1 MSTLPGQASK
11 GEKTKQKFQSLDI
24 NSLYRVSRG
33 ENLEKTQQKSSLTY
47 IKHGMQSLGKV
58 PNARRAPANLP
69 SLKAEHSGSDAA
81 VPLVPAGSPGWGKQ
95 DQPPTGGSQQP
106 QGSSAAAPPQQQQQ
120 QQSQTGQGGQQP
132 QTQPQQNQLSS
143 HQQAIALPVS
153 TPIPPHPHKQ
163 MNNAGSAGASSGGGG
178 DKLWSSVMGGH
189 PEGGGSGHP
198 PLYQSVQFQHE
209 FPSLDGVPPARTPD
223 GQNAYVGA
231 AQPGGGGLSLR
242 PQTEGSWTQ
251 GGQRGGSQHGVAG
264 VGVGVG
270 VENGPVVG
278 GPRGAQGP
286 LGLGGSGGP
295 PQLPAQVGMRGGPG
309 GVMGGAAP
317 PPPVEQPF
325 PPQIRGVMPPFMCKG
340 SNFQQ
345 GPVGPTGMGS
355 QQQQHMHMMQPPPSQ
370 QQQPRMNG
378 GRHQP
383 PRMAERGEQD
393 DAPPLLSRPII
404 KEEELSRMDEI
415 GRDMGWAESGEID
428 YNQKLAFSDDE
439 TDSSKPIGK
448 RESLRRQHSLTPKD
462 QQPPHHQQ
470 QQETSQNSGAAPSDR
485 NNQWARSRGGRSSVA
500 EEEEL
505 RAQQRRTQTER
516 EVELAVQRAKQRKE
530 EEEKRFQEER
540 KQGAAKKLMELEE
553 KIQKRASDSQ
563 EKSGSLP
570 SAQVEHVDIPLP
582 DFQKDKE
589 RDKDR
594 DSRAKTPSDT
604 GEDKN
609 NQGGSFRHMAQ
620 NDGKG
625 GFPRKHQKG
634 GLDRERDQNAY
645 ARPFQY
651 DLPPRF
657 KNQRNNSSSNVQ
669 GNAPYHQWSGGQNA
683 SKGAPQGMPNRNSR
697 LDSPEVDNK
706 ELYGDDRREYKRQSS
721 EDSYRSSHSHHSQ
734 QDLQKIPES
743 KRYPDEPQESEQ
755 AFKSQYS
762 RKEEDKWHKDK
773 DTKEDWGDRRSDKR
787 EEKYERER
795 ERPHRP
801 DSRDSRSNRHS
812 RDSDSRNEYN
822 WADSVY
828 EPAYEEK
835 KKDDRR
841 PAVPGP
847 ITKERI
853 EAEDQR
859 GSEKRTLTQLKK
871 GVVAEKVEKADD
883 AGSWADII
891 EQEEAKAATKKVS
904 HDQHKGDHRSQQ
916 LDQAQKKSEDYP
928 SSRNRSYSQKK
939 NWNSGPTDYHP
950 PRSQLWSKRSGSR
963 HKGGKDYHPGT
974 TDSDASAEE
983 HVMIDQKNDAKNEA
997 LKSQRSPKPVKKLD
1011 KEDKNKEN
1019 KHEKMAGEQKKQ
1031 DKPEKKDNYIPR
1043 GEPSRHGRGGGA
1055 FRSGAGGGGRMG
1067 GLGKRIDGY
1076 GPPPS
1081 KSPFSSHPHDE
1092 TKEKKAPKE
1101 ETGTQQVST
1110 VDHSTQQQHASSTA
1124 ASTSTTTTTTTSSED
1139 KIKQSQQALA
1149 AGIIGKKAAAEFV
1162 AKDDEKPVPA
1172 VTKSGSVGSSGRNDR
1187 GGSRQDIKRGGPK
1200 GIRGGRD
1207 GDAIPEGFDDRNR
1220 DKFQNKPQGAR
1231 LSHSRSRNEGGRNN
1245 QPPRIGGNE
1254 KRSYDRNRQ
1263 NSSTSLRKD
1272 DKISDHN
1279 VGLDAALKDSEHDE
1293 KEEKTSVNGDSEGFQ
1308 EVKSKKNLKERQKSM
1323 DEKPSKNG
1331 QSKDIKEKD
1340 VGKDKE
1346 RDRRNKGLSQL
1357 SSQQQQQ
1364 LIQNI
1369 PPLMGTPVNPPAGM
1383 TPPTMSQQ
1391 PPPPPP
1397 LKNQFDSRPRQAKLA
1412 PRFAKQKL
1420 QKAQMQQHHG
1430 SGGSVLCQSSV
1441 SDMAV
1446 DINKGLNVYG
1456 MKDSTTSQA
1465 SVGGCAWDKP
1475 LGSQLRNLDHDNVIG
1490 VSIDNVK
1497 GLDAG
1502 QPSPQ
1507 GTSPNSEKVQDK
1519 PLLDGATPPVNTIIF
1534 ENTNFKQAPG
1544 ARSSRNEKPRAG
1556 PVPSSAGNGGGKLED
1571 TATAPTSSSV
1581 IDGASMMAG
1590 FNKAGAIN
1598 DLLQN
1603 KDAKSDGGIQ
1613 LPLFKEDSA
1622 DMKLDF
1628 FGSDLQFSSSDDKGK
1643 TLCMTKS
1650 IHAIGSGNNTVDSLD
1665 IKIASVKK
1673 VWETSEQESEEMSFG
1688 GPPLDSN
1695 VFAQGKD
1702 TSDEAHH
1709 HHDAYTS
1716 SPNQSVSTSTNVCKF
1731 FLFVQVK
1738 PTQQVSGGSGTGGT
1752 GTSQTVLGVAS
1763 GGHGQQHS
1771 GGGAMVAPGLM
1782 GNPLSPPPPMPQ
1794 VLGAAA
1800 AAAAAAGVGLGPQQ
1814 YTTNQHI
1821 GYQASLSGSTQYGIP
1836 AIPSPPTVP
1845 LVYGQTTQ
1853 QQLQAA
1859 AAAAHQTAAAGLY
1872 GAFQIDQ
1879 IGQGRS
1885 QFSQYPSY
1893 HAHGGLGQTASSP
1906 YTTQSVYLQAGP
1918 PHAPP
1923 PTAAT
1928 AQAPPPDLYSNYRL
1942 SAAFGQGGQLS
1953 NPSTMLI
1960 SSTTNS
1966 LMSVSSVKPAGGQTI
1981 SAIGTKAGGVGQAF
1995 QPSPAQQS
2003 AAASQQSQQQQ
2014 QQQQQQQ
2021 VAYAMYDPSIAAAA
2035 ANYLA
2040 AGGPA
2045 GAAMRGGPPSGNPSA
2060 AAVQNSVAAAAAA
2073 AAVQGLQ
2080 PSSSFYS
2087 AGSTSQTG
2095 YFQQTGNSSMQ
2106 STQQLPQHQ
2115 AGYGLQGNVFGSHGQ
2130 SHTGTGLQS
2139 YNSHFLAAP
2148 MQVAAALNAQQF
2160 RSSLPAAA
2168 AAAYMK
2174 GVAGQQMG
2182 DQASRAQ
2189 QLKSP
2194 GSQEVLSSVFN
2205 TGPQIPSPK
2214 SRQNCKQPP
2223 PQSSP
2228 TAQQKYNLYQGVGNQ
2243 QNPNIQRYPTP
2254 IQRPVNYQQMQ
2265 QNNSV
2270 NQKHRSNP
2278 SYKAP
2283 NRQYYGGQSK

>member
-33 ENLEKTQQKSSLTY
+33 ENLEKTQQKSSSTY

-95 DQPPTGGSQQP
+95 EQPSTGGSPP
-106 QGSSAAAPPQQQQQ
+106 QSSSAAAPSQQQNQQ
-120 QQSQTGQGGQQP
+120 QNQTGQQP
-132 QTQPQQNQLSS
+132 QPQQQQNQLSS

-153 TPIPPHPHKQ
+153 APAPPHIHKPLGS
-163 MNNAGSAGASSGGGG
+163 AGSASSAASGGG

-189 PEGGGSGHP
+189 PDGSGGSGGHP

-209 FPSLDGVPPARTPD
+209 FPSLEGGGVPPARTPD
-223 GQNAYVGA
+223 GQAAYAGA
-231 AQPGGGGLSLR
+231 TQPGGGGLSLR

-251 GGQRGGSQHGVAG
+251 GGQRGGSQHGVGG
-264 VGVGVG
+264 VGIGVG
-270 VENGPVVG
+270 VENGPAVG
-278 GPRGAQGP
+278 GVGPRGVQGP
-286 LGLGGSGGP
+286 LSVGGSGGP

-309 GVMGGAAP
+309 GAMPGAAA

-345 GPVGPTGMGS
+345 GPVGAAGMGS
-355 QQQQHMHMMQPPPSQ
+355 QSQQHMQQGAPSSQ
-370 QQQPRMNG
+370 QQRMNG
-378 GRHQP
+378 GRQQP
-383 PRMAERGEQD
+383 PRMADGRGEQED
-393 DAPPLLSRPII
+393 SGMPSALLSRPII

-439 TDSSKPIGK
+439 ADSSKPMPK
-448 RESLRRQHSLTPKD
+448 RDSLRRQQSLTPKD
-462 QQPPHHQQ
+462 PQQHQEPPQ
-470 QQETSQNSGAAPSDR
+470 SQGQSQGPAPSDR
-485 NNQWARSRGGRSSVA
+485 GGQWARGSRGGRSSVA

-540 KQGAAKKLMELEE
+540 KQGAQKKLMELEE

-563 EKSGSLP
+563 EKSSSLP
-570 SAQVEHVDIPLP
+570 PQMDNVDIPLP
-582 DFQKDKE
+582 DFQKEKE
-589 RDKDR
+589 RDKDG
-594 DSRAKTPSDT
+594 RAKTPNDIRD
-604 GEDKN
+604 DKN
-609 NQGGSFRHMAQ
+609 QDGSFRHMAQ
-620 NDGKG
+620 IEGKG

-634 GLDRERDQNAY
+634 PEREREREQNAY
-645 ARPFQY
+645 PRSFQY

-657 KNQRNNSSSNVQ
+657 KNQRNNSSSNLQ
-669 GNAPYHQWSGGQNA
+669 ANAPYHQWSGGQNA
-683 SKGAPQGMPNRNSR
+683 PKGAAQGMQNRNSR
-697 LDSPEVDNK
+697 QHSPDTDKEV
-706 ELYGDDRREYKRQSS
+706 YSDDRREYKRQSS

-743 KRYPDEPQESEQ
+743 KRYSDEPQDSEP
-755 AFKSQYS
+755 AFKSQYN
-762 RKEEDKWHKDK
+762 RKEEDNKWHKDMK
-773 DTKEDWGDRRSDKR
+773 DDWDRDDRRSDKR
-787 EEKYERER
+787 EDKYER

-801 DSRDSRSNRHS
+801 DSRDSRSTRHS

-822 WADSVY
+822 WGESAY
-828 EPAYEEK
+828 EHAYEEK
-835 KKDDRR
+835 KKDDRIDRR

-853 EAEDQR
+853 EADDQR
-859 GSEKRTLTQLKK
+859 GNEKRALTQLKK
-871 GVVAEKVEKADD
+871 GANPEKVEKNDD
-883 AGSWADII
+883 ADSWADLI
-891 EQEEAKAATKKVS
+891 EQEEARQSEAIKKQ
-904 HDQHKGDHRSQQ
+904 QHDHRSQQ
-916 LDQAQKKSEDYP
+916 SEQPQKKSDDY
-928 SSRNRSYSQKK
+928 SSNRNRSYPQKK
-939 NWNSGPTDYHP
+939 NWNSGPSDYHP
-950 PRSQLWSKRSGSR
+950 PRSQLWSKGARSGSR

-983 HVMIDQKNDAKNEA
+983 HAIADQKIEAKNEPTA
-997 LKSQRSPKPVKKLD
+997 HKSQRSPKPVKKFD
-1011 KEDKNKEN
+1011 KDDKNKEN
-1019 KHEKMAGEQKKQ
+1019 KQEKMTGEQKKQ
-1031 DKPEKKDNYIPR
+1031 DKPEKRDNYIPR

-1055 FRSGAGGGGRMG
+1055 FRSGGGAGGRMG
-1067 GLGKRIDGY
+1067 GLGKRFDGY

-1081 KSPFSSHPHDE
+1081 KSPFSSSHPHED
-1092 TKEKKAPKE
+1092 TKDKKSAKE
-1101 ETGTQQVST
+1101 ETGTQQAST
-1110 VDHSTQQQHASSTA
+1110 TDNSSQQQHASSTA
-1124 ASTSTTTTTTTSSED
+1124 ASTSTTTTTTTSSSED
-1139 KIKQSQQALA
+1139 KIKQQQQALA

-1162 AKDDEKPVPA
+1162 AKDDEKPAVPA
-1172 VTKSGSVGSSGRNDR
+1172 VTKSGSGRSDRGDRGDR
-1187 GGSRQDIKRGGPK
+1187 GGRQDIKRGGPK
-1200 GIRGGRD
+1200 GGKGRD
-1207 GDAIPEGFDDRNR
+1207 GDAIPEGGYDDRNR
-1220 DKFQNKPQGAR
+1220 DKNRPQGPR
-1231 LSHSRSRNEGGRNN
+1231 SSHSRSRNEGGRNN
-1245 QPPRIGGNE
+1245 QTARLGGNE

-1263 NSSTSLRKD
+1263 NSSSSLRKD
-1272 DKISDHN
+1272 DKHSEHN
-1279 VGLDAALKDSEHDE
+1279 AASEGHVKDSEHEE
-1293 KEEKTSVNGDSEGFQ
+1293 KDEKTSVNGDSEGFQ

-1331 QSKDIKEKD
+1331 QNKDVKDKD

-1346 RDRRNKGLSQL
+1346 RDNRRNKNMSQL
-1357 SSQQQQQ
+1357 TAQQQQQ

-1383 TPPTMSQQ
+1383 TSSLSQQ
-1391 PPPPPP
+1391 PPPCQSS
-1397 LKNQFDSRPRQAKLA
+1397 KNQFDGRPRPAKLA

-1420 QKAQMQQHHG
+1420 KAQMQQHGGTG
-1430 SGGSVLCQSSV
+1430 SGGGIIAVG
-1441 SDMAV
+1441 DMAA

-1456 MKDSTTSQA
+1456 MKDSASSQA
-1465 SVGGCAWDKP
+1465 SVSACAWDKP

-1490 VSIDNVK
+1490 VSIDHVK

-1507 GTSPNSEKVQDK
+1507 GASPNSEKLQDK

-1544 ARSSRNEKPRAG
+1544 ARSTRTDSKPRTG
-1556 PVPSSAGNGGGKLED
+1556 PVGASTGSGGKLEES
-1571 TATAPTSSSV
+1571 ATSPGSV
-1581 IDGASMMAG
+1581 IDGSAMMGG
-1590 FNKAGAIN
+1590 FNKAGVIN
-1598 DLLQN
+1598 ELLQN
-1603 KDAKSDGGIQ
+1603 KDTKSDGGIQ

-1643 TLCMTKS
+1643 NLCMTKS
-1650 IHAIGSGNNTVDSLD
+1650 IHAIASGNNTVDSLD

-1673 VWETSEQESEEMSFG
+1673 VWETSEQESEEMSFV

-1695 VFAQGKD
+1695 VFNQNKD
-1702 TSDEAHH
+1702 ASDEAHH

-1716 SPNQSVSTSTNVCKF
+1716 SPNQSVSTTTNVCK
-1731 FLFVQVK
+1731 VK
-1738 PTQQVSGGSGTGGT
+1738 PTQQVSGGTGTGGT
-1752 GTSQTVLGVAS
+1752 GTAQTVLGAAS

-1771 GGGAMVAPGLM
+1771 GGGGAMVAPGLM

-1814 YTTNQHI
+1814 YTTNQHM

-1845 LVYGQTTQ
+1845 LVYGQSTQ

-1885 QFSQYPSY
+1885 QFSQYPSAY

-1918 PHAPP
+1918 PHAPPP

-1966 LMSVSSVKPAGGQTI
+1966 LMSASSVKPAGGQTI

-2003 AAASQQSQQQQ
+2003 AVSQQSQQQ

-2040 AGGPA
+2040 AGGP
-2045 GAAMRGGPPSGNPSA
+2045 GMRGGPPSGNPSS

-2080 PSSSFYS
+2080 PSSSYYS
-2087 AGSTSQTG
+2087 GSTSQTG
-2095 YFQQTGNSSMQ
+2095 YFQQPGNSSMQ
-2106 STQQLPQHQ
+2106 STQQLSQHQ

-2139 YNSHFLAAP
+2139 YNSHFLTTP

-2160 RSSLPAAA
+2160 RSGLPAAAA

-2182 DQASRAQ
+2182 DQATRAQ

-2214 SRQNCKQPP
+2214 SRQNMKQPP

-2228 TAQQKYNLYQGVGNQ
+2228 TAQQKYNLYQAVGNQ
-2243 QNPNIQRYPTP
+2243 QNPNIQRYPPP

-2270 NQKHRSNP
+2270 NQKHRSGNP
-2278 SYKAP
+2278 GGYKAP